1 MLGNQKM
8 NIYRFNVFVAD
19 YLKQYTDNTG
29 DWDGADAIGERIT
42 KELHDLINSG
52 IAQDELFNE

>member
-1 MLGNQKM
+1 M